1 MKKRGSANCRWPK
14 AGLEKSAS
22 VFHPRKIVRQS
33 TGVDLREKGGV
44 RPAERIR
51 DRPLGGE

>member
-14 AGLEKSAS
+14 TGLEKSAS
-22 VFHPRKIVRQS
+22 VIHPRKIVRQS